1 MLETEVLRKSRHSG
15 CLYTRVPLFWLSC
28 QLEFHI
34 RTRDGFTFVLSRD
47 SFVSEGLW
55 WFRTSLRVFF
65 LICVLP
71 WSSVDSSTIECF
83 IAWSKYRSFTFLLN
97 FVFNFFFFTND
108 SFLPSFLIYVF
119 WHRISLCGTDSWLCR
134 IHRNAPPKFWGASG
148 FPFMLIKNSF
158 SVSNKN
164 QKCLVILQ
172 CFQKL

>member
-97 FVFNFFFFTND
+97 FVFNFFFFLQMTP
-108 SFLPSFLIYVF
+108 SSLLFLFMCFDTGSHCVAPTPDCAEFTGMHLPNSGAHLDFL
-119 WHRISLCGTDSWLCR
+119 LC
-134 IHRNAPPKFWGASG
+134 
-148 FPFMLIKNSF
+148 
-158 SVSNKN
+158 
-164 QKCLVILQ
+164 
-172 CFQKL
+172 

>member
-97 FVFNFFFFTND
+97 FVFNFFFFYKWL
-108 SFLPSFLIYVF
+108 LPPFFSYLCVLTQDLIV
-119 WHRISLCGTDSWLCR
+119 WHRLLTVQNSQECTSQILGRIWIS
-134 IHRNAPPKFWGASG
+134 FY
-148 FPFMLIKNSF
+148 
-158 SVSNKN
+158 VN
-164 QKCLVILQ
+164 QKLFLS
-172 CFQKL
+172 FQ